1 MSLVSDALSDHVVLG
16 LEVARNAVGKMRPG
30 GPLLLPGGTG
40 GRRVGQGRVP
50 ARVRRPGP
58 GNGQRMTEPS
68 PYIDVANLPAPAEGI
83 VVTMF
88 ITVRSVA
95 RSRDFY
101 SRVLGGTVVLEENP
115 CIVKLSNSWILMNPG
130 GPPTPDKPGISVVNY
145 EPGDTT
151 SIFLNLRVA
160 DIQACYEEWK
170 SKGAEFVTP
179 PIDREAE
186 IRCYM
191 RDPDGYM
198 IEVGQATGALHGHLA
213 KKRPEDLPG

>member
-1 MSLVSDALSDHVVLG
+1 MTSNDHIGAPTRFVEADG
-16 LEVARNAVGKMRPG
+16 ASHA
-30 GPLLLPGGTG
+30 
-40 GRRVGQGRVP
+40 P
-50 ARVRRPGP
+50 AEHAPP
-58 GNGQRMTEPS
+58 
-68 PYIDVANLPAPAEGI
+68 IDYANLPDPAEGV
-83 VVTMF
+83 VVTIF
-88 ITVRSVA
+88 ITVRSIA

-115 CIVKLSNSWILMNPG
+115 CLVKLANSWILMNPG
-130 GPPTPDKPGISVVNY
+130 GPPTPDKPGITVANY

-160 DIQACYEEWK
+160 DIQARYEEWK
-170 SKGAEFVTP
+170 SKGAEFLTP

-191 RDPDGYM
+191 RDPDGYL
-198 IEVGQATGALHGHLA
+198 IEVGQATGILRGIHA